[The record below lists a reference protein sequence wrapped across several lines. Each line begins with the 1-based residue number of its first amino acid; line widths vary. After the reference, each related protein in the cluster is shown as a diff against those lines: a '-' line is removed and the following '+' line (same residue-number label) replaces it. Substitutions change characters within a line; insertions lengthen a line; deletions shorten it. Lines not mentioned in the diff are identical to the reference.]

1 MEESRGYACRTALLS
16 ADRAE
21 AEARVALLED
31 SEPVVDIWRYW
42 CTVRKHLRVAIAA
55 TIAALVAG
63 IVRLYWET
71 PIYTAETTILI
82 EPNAPQHSSEI
93 DKLVAIEAAA
103 ANSDQYYKTQCEILK
118 SRDLAVNVIA
128 GLGLEDDPAFNRKPP
143 MPGFLSLLWSGLS
156 MRTRAI
162 VAPAEG
168 KAGREQPPP
177 DEKPRVPPALVH
189 SYLNMLKVTPVA
201 DTNLVRI
208 SFSTANPRLSA
219 RLAAQHVATYARMQV
234 QMDGQQSEEVQQ
246 FLRNKLVEIKEQ
258 LEKSEAALNDY
269 RRSKGIIPGLT
280 SLDGKEAV
288 VLDRLKDLSKDLAAA
303 QVERIGLEPQVE
315 LIRSHRYSSLPAVTA
330 DPVIQA
336 LEKQLDQLYAE
347 NAALSSQ
354 FKANY
359 PPLNRLQA
367 KIREIHARLA
377 EEIVRSAEGI
387 RSRYEEALR
396 KESKLQA
403 EMERQRAETLS
414 LNDAAA
420 QYAILQRDVDTNREL
435 FNAVLTRL
443 KDIALSSGSGGSNVT
458 VINSA
463 EVPLAPVSPNK
474 ERELILALVVGLG
487 GGIGLA
493 FVLESIDNSLKNP
506 EEAENYLHL
515 PTLGLVPEFAS
526 LAGESG
532 YSSGPRIVNQHSA
545 CTLPARRE
553 LVTLHGSYS
562 SLGEAYRNL
571 RTALLLSCAGAPP
584 RMMLITSAA
593 SREGKTVTAVNIAAT
608 LAQLGGDTL
617 LIDADLRRARCHRVL
632 AMDNHTG
639 LTEVLTGACDLQ
651 EVIRPTEVDNLHFLG
666 AGSVPPNPAE
676 LLGSSKMA
684 ESLARLRDHCEY
696 IVIDSS
702 PVLPVSDSLLL
713 AKLVDGIVVVANGAA
728 TPRQQVRTACA
739 RLEYARGKILG
750 LVLNRIQVNNP
761 EYRYY
766 YHQEYYNFTIQTDD
780 HLGDEESA

>member
-1 MEESRGYACRTALLS
+1 MEESRLYVCRSGPLVV
-16 ADRAE
+16 DQAE
-21 AEARVALLED
+21 AEARAALLED
-31 SEPVVDIWRYW
+31 SEPLVDVWRYW
-42 CTVRKHLRVAIAA
+42 CTVRKHLHLAIAV

-63 IVRLYWET
+63 ILHLCWEA

-82 EPNAPQHSSEI
+82 EPNASQQSSEL
-93 DKLVAIEAAA
+93 DKLVAIETGA

-118 SRDLAVNVIA
+118 SRNLAVNVIYD
-128 GLGLEDDPAFNRKPP
+128 LGLEHDSAFSPKPP
-143 MPGFLSLLWSGLS
+143 KPGLLTLLWSGLS
-156 MRTRAI
+156 THIRAI
-162 VAPAEG
+162 VAPPDSNTP
-168 KAGREQPPP
+168 REEPLSNEEPH
-177 DEKPRVPPALVH
+177 VPPALVH
-189 SYLNMLKVTPVA
+189 SYLNMLKVVPVA

-208 SFSTANPRLSA
+208 SFSTADPRLSA
-219 RLAAQHVATYARMQV
+219 RLAAEHVATYERMRV
-234 QMDGQQSEEVQQ
+234 EMSGQQSEEVQR

-288 VLDRLKDLSKDLAAA
+288 VLDQLKDLSKNLAAA

-315 LIRSHRYSSLPAVTA
+315 LIRSHQYASLPVVRA
-330 DPVIQA
+330 DPVIQG
-336 LEKQLDQLYAE
+336 LEKQLNQLYE
-347 NAALSSQ
+347 QTAALSSQ

-367 KIREIHARLA
+367 KIKEIQARLTV
-377 EEIVRSAEGI
+377 ENTRSAESI
-387 RSRYEEALR
+387 RSQYEEALR
-396 KESKLQA
+396 KESKLEA
-403 EMERQRAETLS
+403 EMERQRTQTLN

-435 FNAVLTRL
+435 YNAVLTRL
-443 KDIALSSGSGGSNVT
+443 KDVALSAGSSGSNVA

-463 EVPLAPVSPNK
+463 EVPLVPTSPNK
-474 ERELILALVVGLG
+474 TREMMLALVVGLG
-487 GGIGLA
+487 GGVGLA
-493 FVLESIDNSLKNP
+493 FLLELIDNTLKNP
-506 EEAENYLHL
+506 EEAESYLRL
-515 PTLGLVPEFAS
+515 PTLGLVPEFPS
-526 LAGESG
+526 LAGGSPYNTVRIANEN
-532 YSSGPRIVNQHSA
+532 SSS
-545 CTLPARRE
+545 TLTARRE

-584 RMMLITSAA
+584 RMILITSAT

-632 AMDNHTG
+632 AVDNHTG
-639 LTEVLTGACDLQ
+639 LTEVLTGARDLH
-651 EVIRPTEVDNLHFLG
+651 EVIRPTEVDNLYFLG
-666 AGSVPPNPAE
+666 AGSVPPNPTE

-684 ESLARLRDHCEY
+684 ESLMRLRNHCEY

-713 AKLVDGIVVVANGAA
+713 AKLVDGIIVVANGAT

-750 LVLNRIQVNNP
+750 IVLNRIRVHNP

-766 YHQEYYNFTIQTDD
+766 YHDEYYNFTLQTEDPP
-780 HLGDEESA
+780 HEESA